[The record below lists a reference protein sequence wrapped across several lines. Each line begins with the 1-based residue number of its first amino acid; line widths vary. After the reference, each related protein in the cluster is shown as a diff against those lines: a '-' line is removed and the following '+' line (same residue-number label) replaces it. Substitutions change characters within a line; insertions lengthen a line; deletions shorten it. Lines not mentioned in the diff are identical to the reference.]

1 MSLPADAS
9 VAEPLAPS
17 MYRSDGP
24 ADRFMRRLLR
34 VGELDRRSGAG
45 AHRAFRISVVVSGV
59 RCLITYLAIPL
70 LVPIVS
76 LAGWLATPVN
86 LALCGLAVV
95 NGIVS
100 ARRFWASDHR
110 HRWLY
115 TAFIAV
121 VFVVL
126 TVALAADLGR
136 LGVIT

>member
-1 MSLPADAS
+1 MNAPVDAPI
-9 VAEPLAPS
+9 VQPVLRPRFRTDRA
-17 MYRSDGP
+17 G
-24 ADRFMRRLLR
+24 DRFMRRILR
-34 VGELDRRSGAG
+34 VGDLDRRAGAG
-45 AHRAFRISVVVSGV
+45 AHRAFRLSVLASGV
-59 RCLITYLAIPL
+59 RCLLTYLAIPL

-76 LAGWLATPVN
+76 LAGWVATPIN
-86 LALCGLAVV
+86 LALCALAVV

-115 TAFIAV
+115 TVFIAV

-126 TVALAADLGR
+126 AVALAADLGR

>member
-1 MSLPADAS
+1 M
-9 VAEPLAPS
+9 LA
-17 MYRSDGP
+17 
-24 ADRFMRRLLR
+24 
-34 VGELDRRSGAG
+34 
-45 AHRAFRISVVVSGV
+45 SGV
-59 RCLITYLAIPL
+59 RCLLTYLAIPL

-126 TVALAADLGR
+126 AIALAADLGR

>member
-1 MSLPADAS
+1 MNAPVDAPI
-9 VAEPLAPS
+9 VQPVLRPRFRTDRA
-17 MYRSDGP
+17 G
-24 ADRFMRRLLR
+24 DRFMRRILR
-34 VGELDRRSGAG
+34 VGDPDRSAGAG
-45 AHRAFRISVVVSGV
+45 AHRAFRLSVLASGV

-126 TVALAADLGR
+126 AIALAADLGR

>member
-9 VAEPLAPS
+9 IAEPLAPS

-70 LVPIVS
+70 LVPIAS
-76 LAGWLATPVN
+76 LAGWLATPISM
-86 LALCGLAVV
+86 ALCVLAFV

-100 ARRFWASDHR
+100 ARRFWKSDHR

-115 TAFIAV
+115 TAFITV
-121 VFVVL
+121 VFIIL
-126 TVALAADLGR
+126 AIALATDLQR
-136 LGVIT
+136 LEVIT